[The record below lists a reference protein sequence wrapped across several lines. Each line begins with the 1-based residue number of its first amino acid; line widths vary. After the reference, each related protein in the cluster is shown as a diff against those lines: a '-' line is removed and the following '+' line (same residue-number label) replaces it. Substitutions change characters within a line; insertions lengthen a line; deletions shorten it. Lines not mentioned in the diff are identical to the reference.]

1 MCTLGS
7 GRLESS
13 SGSARDD
20 NGTGTSLSENED
32 SRRPS
37 SIGRGD
43 DAGENEDGEGR
54 VVSWTELFVSWA
66 ELVFRDA
73 KDALW
78 DGAFRAITA
87 A

>member
-1 MCTLGS
+1 MCMLGS

-13 SGSARDD
+13 SGSVRDD

-43 DAGENEDGEGR
+43 VVGESEDGEGK
-54 VVSWTELFVSWA
+54 VVPWADMFVS
-66 ELVFRDA
+66 
-73 KDALW
+73 
-78 DGAFRAITA
+78 
-87 A
+87 

>member
-43 DAGENEDGEGR
+43 VVGENEEGEGR
-54 VVSWTELFVSWA
+54 GCSWAELFVSCA
-66 ELVFRDA
+66 ALVFRDA

-78 DGAFRAITA
+78 DGAFRAIIA